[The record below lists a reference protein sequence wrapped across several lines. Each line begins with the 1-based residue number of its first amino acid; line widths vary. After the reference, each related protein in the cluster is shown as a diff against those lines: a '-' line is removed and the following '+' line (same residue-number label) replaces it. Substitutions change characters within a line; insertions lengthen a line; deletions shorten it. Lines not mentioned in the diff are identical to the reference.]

1 MEEST
6 TYIRMQYCE
15 SEIVIVATQQQTAL
29 WHQTNA
35 YANHHA
41 WLPQVY
47 RTLLQTDQRC
57 IITHEIDEH
66 TPSLHWHA
74 ICRHTQT
81 MFAAIMHSE
90 CVHVLCV
97 ASTHCDVMFI
107 ENWLPHSAIHLAE
120 SGHRI
125 NGIMC
130 PAHTH
135 YLEFLQSQESRLL
148 SGALFQQDGVM
159 IRNGSSVA
167 ERMLARFWH
176 AQQHLIGHI

>member
-6 TYIRMQYCE
+6 THIRMQYCE
-15 SEIVIVATQQQTAL
+15 SEIVIVATQQQNAL
-29 WHQTNA
+29 WHQTYT
-35 YANHHA
+35 YANHHT

-47 RTLLQTDQRC
+47 RTLLHTDQRY
-57 IITHEIDEH
+57 TFMHEIDNH

-74 ICRHTQT
+74 ICRHTLA
-81 MFAAIMHSE
+81 MFAAIIRSE

-97 ASTHCDVMFI
+97 ASTHCDVIFI
-107 ENWLPHSAIHLAE
+107 ENWLPHSATHLAT

-148 SGALFQQDGVM
+148 SGALFQHDGVM
-159 IRNGSSVA
+159 IRNGSTDA
-167 ERMLARFWH
+167 ERRLAHYWH
-176 AQQHLIGHI
+176 TQPHPIEHV